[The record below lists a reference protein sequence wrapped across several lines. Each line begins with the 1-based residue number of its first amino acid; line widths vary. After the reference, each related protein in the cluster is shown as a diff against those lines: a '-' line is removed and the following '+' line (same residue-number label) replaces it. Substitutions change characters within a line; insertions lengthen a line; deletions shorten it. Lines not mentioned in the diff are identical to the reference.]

1 MRLNKIIQRD
11 YTSFSLYYQ
20 IKLPLDLEIS
30 IPSDDPV
37 RLVSAFVEEMDLSEL
52 YKTYGRI
59 RKNQATPRQ
68 MLKLVIYA
76 AMNRI
81 YSSRDIRKACKR
93 DINFMYLLEGMPAPD
108 HATIARFISLHFSA
122 CAKVLLAQMSD
133 LLYLLGEIS
142 GKTIFIDGTKI
153 ESAANKYT
161 FVWKRAITKNQARL
175 YTKITSFV
183 AECEELYGIR
193 TVYHD
198 QISIHTLKRLK
209 KQLCRAKV
217 QEGIVF
223 VHGIGRR
230 KTQLQKSLERIT
242 SEYGTMLR
250 MNRSIQAEG
259 SFADVKEDMN
269 FRRYLYRGKANALV
283 ESILLA
289 MGRNINKLH
298 CKIQT
303 GRTGSHLFSLK
314 TA

>member
-76 AMNRI
+76 VMNRI

-153 ESAANKYT
+153 ESAANQYT

-175 YTKITSFV
+175 YTKLSSFV

-193 TVYHD
+193 TVYQD

-209 KQLCRAKV
+209 KQLCRVKV

-269 FRRYLYRGKANALV
+269 FRRYLYRGKANALA

-303 GRTGSHLFSLK
+303 GRTGSYLFPLK
-314 TA
+314 RA

>member
-1 MRLNKIIQRD
+1 M
-11 YTSFSLYYQ
+11 
-20 IKLPLDLEIS
+20 
-30 IPSDDPV
+30 
-37 RLVSAFVEEMDLSEL
+37 
-52 YKTYGRI
+52 YK
-59 RKNQATPRQ
+59 RQ
-68 MLKLVIYA
+68 
-76 AMNRI
+76 
-81 YSSRDIRKACKR
+81 
-93 DINFMYLLEGMPAPD
+93 APD

-175 YTKITSFV
+175 YTKLSSFV

-209 KQLCRAKV
+209 KQLCRVKV

-269 FRRYLYRGKANALV
+269 FRRYLYRGKANALA

>member
-1 MRLNKIIQRD
+1 
-11 YTSFSLYYQ
+11 
-20 IKLPLDLEIS
+20 
-30 IPSDDPV
+30 
-37 RLVSAFVEEMDLSEL
+37 
-52 YKTYGRI
+52 
-59 RKNQATPRQ
+59 
-68 MLKLVIYA
+68 
-76 AMNRI
+76 
-81 YSSRDIRKACKR
+81 
-93 DINFMYLLEGMPAPD
+93 MYLLEGMPAPD

-175 YTKITSFV
+175 YTKLTSFV

-209 KQLCRAKV
+209 KQLCRVKV

-269 FRRYLYRGKANALV
+269 FRRYLYRGKANALA

>member
-1 MRLNKIIQRD
+1 
-11 YTSFSLYYQ
+11 
-20 IKLPLDLEIS
+20 
-30 IPSDDPV
+30 
-37 RLVSAFVEEMDLSEL
+37 
-52 YKTYGRI
+52 
-59 RKNQATPRQ
+59 
-68 MLKLVIYA
+68 
-76 AMNRI
+76 
-81 YSSRDIRKACKR
+81 
-93 DINFMYLLEGMPAPD
+93 MYLLEGMPAPD

-175 YTKITSFV
+175 YTKLTSFV

-209 KQLCRAKV
+209 KQLCRVKV

-259 SFADVKEDMN
+259 SFVDVKEDMN
-269 FRRYLYRGKANALV
+269 FRRYLYRGKANALA